1 MPEPLHCTFFH
12 GARDNRGRAWS
23 GTWPELRDRLERT
36 YRPAPDTT
44 GDEAKKSLWA
54 ISGTRFKGPR
64 CCMNAVDVHL
74 LILDFD
80 NSMEIET
87 GEFWPDKKT
96 GEPTRRPRMQKV
108 MIPNPVTMA
117 EIQEALRDAGVNAYL
132 WSTWSHRAGTEDEAG
147 WPKFRVVIPLAHPIP
162 APLWPAAA
170 ERAIKRLGLESF
182 RRGLDVPV
190 MRDVARLNFL
200 PAAPD
205 PSTIKRAETAGNH
218 LAIPLDELKPAEVE
232 PLPLHAWQKATHAE
246 RKAAREAGEHW
257 FQAYRVG
264 GRPVDFKALDLA
276 ALLASHGVKVGN
288 PKPHGG
294 GVKFRCHC
302 PWSHEHS
309 GGMDDDCCV
318 VIQTPGQWPSFA
330 CAHSH
335 HAHLGLQDVI
345 EWAWGRA

>member
-1 MPEPLHCTFFH
+1 MPELCCTLFN
-12 GARDNRGRAWS
+12 GARDNQDRAWKGS
-23 GTWPELRDRLERT
+23 WCDLRGILERT
-36 YRPAPDTT
+36 YRPAPGTS
-44 GDEAKKSLWA
+44 GDEMKKSLRA

-64 CCMNAVDVHL
+64 CCLNAMDVHL
-74 LILDFD
+74 LILDCD
-80 NSMEIET
+80 NATEIES
-87 GEFWPDKKT
+87 GEFWADPKT
-96 GEPTRRPRMQKV
+96 GEPTRRPRMKKV
-108 MIPNPVTMA
+108 MIPDPVTL
-117 EIQEALRDAGVNAYL
+117 EEVQEALWDAGVNAYL
-132 WSTWSHRAGTEDEAG
+132 WSTWSNRPE

-162 APLWPAAA
+162 AALWPAAA
-170 ERAIKRLGLESF
+170 EWALKHLGLEPF

-205 PSTIKRAETAGNH
+205 PSTIKRGETVGTH
-218 LAIPLDELKPAEVE
+218 LAIPQDALKPAEVA
-232 PLPLHAWQKATHAE
+232 PLPLHPWPWQGALHAE

-257 FQAYRVG
+257 WKSYRVG

-335 HAHLGLQDVI
+335 HAHLNLQDVI
-345 EWAWGRA
+345 ELLWGRP